1 MVSALSNYPCTYN
14 IRGSVASRM
23 NASSVHVTRDQPIGR
38 RPIQRCFGCSIV
50 STRHTLYF
58 KLKDKSYNWYDLYV
72 FLLNFIFSCK
82 IHKTF
87 LDCRRLLSSHLYWF
101 IINISPRK
109 NLLFTFHHRYEILD
123 IVIYWENYFNF
134 LIRYNK
140 IEEFVTKGIETNLFL
155 TIFKLILWIIYV
167 WKNCILCIG

>member
-1 MVSALSNYPCTYN
+1 MYRYMNTQESSRVMVYLNILRWISLFRARCILDTLLLHFSEKDKIVLWYQPYQTIHARTN

-58 KLKDKSYNWYDLYV
+58 ELKDKFYNWSCV
-72 FLLNFIFSCK
+72 FSLNFIFSCK

-87 LDCRRLLSSHLYWF
+87 LVIDCRRLLPFVAS
-101 IINISPRK
+101 
-109 NLLFTFHHRYEILD
+109 LLIHH
-123 IVIYWENYFNF
+123 
-134 LIRYNK
+134 
-140 IEEFVTKGIETNLFL
+140 
-155 TIFKLILWIIYV
+155 
-167 WKNCILCIG
+167 

>member
-1 MVSALSNYPCTYN
+1 MVYLTILCWISLFRARCILNTLLLHFSEKDKIVLWYRSYQTIHARTN

-58 KLKDKSYNWYDLYV
+58 ELKDKFYNWSCI
-72 FLLNFIFSCK
+72 FSLNFIFSCK

-87 LDCRRLLSSHLYWF
+87 LVIDCRRLLPFVVFLYWF
-101 IINISPRK
+101 IINVSPRK
-109 NLLFTFHHRYEILD
+109 NLSFTFHHRYETLD
-123 IVIYWENYFNF
+123 CYCY
-134 LIRYNK
+134 LLRK
-140 IEEFVTKGIETNLFL
+140 IFQF
-155 TIFKLILWIIYV
+155 FDWMQ
-167 WKNCILCIG
+167 